1 MIKNEKL
8 DFSSFTKAIS
18 QAKHEDETFFEDSG
32 EENFSKQFDTHMS
45 DNSVKA
51 KDFATMT
58 ILILKRKTKRIINQ
72 LTTENEE
79 LK

>member
-1 MIKNEKL
+1 
-8 DFSSFTKAIS
+8 
-18 QAKHEDETFFEDSG
+18 
-32 EENFSKQFDTHMS
+32 MS
-45 DNSVKA
+45 DNSEKA

-58 ILILKRKTKRIINQ
+58 ILLLKRKTKRIVNQ